1 MDWCGSEG
9 SLHSRK
15 LLLHRVLIPSVLL
28 FCLPSKL
35 VARCPII
42 TLLTLPLI
50 CSTNDSNPL
59 NGVQKQHLP
68 ITAPYPNLGF
78 LLWLAAGELFV
89 AFREKWPKSRGI
101 KKKGQFFMQKKDEV
115 WTNFENLNRPHTLW
129 SSFCKSY
136 ALKGILTALHTYENT
151 YIHTSLTANLSIIK
165 AKGISSPYPIIPIG
179 FSIKRYLTLL
189 KQTNKK
195 KKYPLILLSRTICFA
210 LTAKGIQLV
219 TG

>member
-1 MDWCGSEG
+1 MRDRCIPENCSCIGFWY
-9 SLHSRK
+9 
-15 LLLHRVLIPSVLL
+15 HRCSCSA
-28 FCLPSKL
+28 CLQSSWQDAPPFL
-35 VARCPII
+35 Y
-42 TLLTLPLI
+42 LPLI

-78 LLWLAAGELFV
+78 LLWLAAGELSV

-189 KQTNKK
+189 KQTNKRK
-195 KKYPLILLSRTICFA
+195 NILSFCYQEQYVL
-210 LTAKGIQLV
+210 L
-219 TG
+219 

>member
-1 MDWCGSEG
+1 MVSSCPVSLNWFCSHHRDDSQRELAADAQWCKAHSSSVVGSCIRTRLKKMEWCGSEG

-42 TLLTLPLI
+42 PLLTLPLI

-78 LLWLAAGELFV
+78 LL
-89 AFREKWPKSRGI
+89 
-101 KKKGQFFMQKKDEV
+101 
-115 WTNFENLNRPHTLW
+115 
-129 SSFCKSY
+129 
-136 ALKGILTALHTYENT
+136 
-151 YIHTSLTANLSIIK
+151 
-165 AKGISSPYPIIPIG
+165 
-179 FSIKRYLTLL
+179 
-189 KQTNKK
+189 
-195 KKYPLILLSRTICFA
+195 
-210 LTAKGIQLV
+210 
-219 TG
+219 